1 MLPGFLDRENVAVLI
16 LLTLSGCWLQTMSRQ
31 KTIVKNI
38 VQKSKQYPSNLY
50 PIPKVK
56 ILNYLDS
63 PKTNTTIPKTTA
75 FFETAATVQR
85 ISENTPEAEVRLE
98 VQGSKV
104 GESSA
109 SDDIQA
115 YKKAQLL
122 FKNINPKFPSYSPTE
137 KGYKLSP
144 IKTMNSYSLGPL
156 PTDISEQRYGLPLCP
171 VYSAEP
177 SLIYTKQ
184 KPYYLYPKSEHY
196 KTVFEWL
203 GANGT
208 MRLVNDKLMSND
220 KKAKIKEFMTD
231 NTTRSEVNE
240 MYKNGISYGGHYKPE
255 NCQARSRVAFIIA
268 YRSNETQVDGGREQM
283 TTRFL
288 KHMLPWLKSQKIEFK
303 IYLICQGWE
312 DFNFNRARLLSIGF
326 LEAEKDGPWDCY
338 TTHDIDRLP
347 LNPNISYHCPPHGK
361 AYHHTTFGGD
371 FGGVGSMTGP
381 TFRAINGFSNMF
393 FGWGGEDQD
402 MGWRL
407 DRSQRSANIQI
418 DKILEEEGEKNSTF
432 KKLLR
437 QGAQFKKQYKL
448 MNPFDKWG
456 PTTSAS
462 IVSYIHIHQGRVDV
476 GNGQSQFKGRLIGN
490 FTDRWNFDGLH
501 TLRYKVDKIVEQPL
515 FTKIY
520 VDFHRSW
527 GLENRHELD
536 PATLV
541 RSHPCLQSF
550 EKLVACGKRIWD
562 ADWMDQIWSRQ
573 I

>member
-38 VQKSKQYPSNLY
+38 VQKSNQYPSNLY

-56 ILNYLDS
+56 ILKYLDS

-85 ISENTPEAEVRLE
+85 ISENTPEAEVRVE

-137 KGYKLSP
+137 KGHKLSP

-268 YRSNETQVDGGREQM
+268 YRSNHRDERWTDSV
-283 TTRFL
+283 
-288 KHMLPWLKSQKIEFK
+288 
-303 IYLICQGWE
+303 
-312 DFNFNRARLLSIGF
+312 
-326 LEAEKDGPWDCY
+326 
-338 TTHDIDRLP
+338 
-347 LNPNISYHCPPHGK
+347 
-361 AYHHTTFGGD
+361 TF
-371 FGGVGSMTGP
+371 
-381 TFRAINGFSNMF
+381 A
-393 FGWGGEDQD
+393 
-402 MGWRL
+402 
-407 DRSQRSANIQI
+407 
-418 DKILEEEGEKNSTF
+418 GEKN
-432 KKLLR
+432 
-437 QGAQFKKQYKL
+437 
-448 MNPFDKWG
+448 
-456 PTTSAS
+456 
-462 IVSYIHIHQGRVDV
+462 
-476 GNGQSQFKGRLIGN
+476 
-490 FTDRWNFDGLH
+490 
-501 TLRYKVDKIVEQPL
+501 
-515 FTKIY
+515 
-520 VDFHRSW
+520 
-527 GLENRHELD
+527 
-536 PATLV
+536 
-541 RSHPCLQSF
+541 
-550 EKLVACGKRIWD
+550 
-562 ADWMDQIWSRQ
+562 
-573 I
+573 